1 MKITT
6 KNYDVAEKNGEQGV
20 FTGYASTYGN
30 IDYAGDVIMAGA
42 YADQLGKSLPIIWN
56 HDSDDPS
63 NIIGKT
69 TRLESDSHGLLVEA
83 ALDLDNP
90 TAKQAYNLLKK
101 GIVSQLS
108 VGIIPDETQP
118 ADGGTRLIKH
128 AQLLEISVT
137 PSACNPQ
144 ANITTVKNLQEGQPM
159 TDTTQNTTDDTTDT
173 TDGGTIGQYNI
184 QLTGKATA
192 MADHPAGA
200 TKSAQPRTN
209 PAPVQTK
216 PRPVQTKNTD
226 DLQAAGRVFDTTAT
240 EGPQRLDVAA
250 LRKAMPRQIIKQ
262 AAAHGVMKGIGA
274 SGAALFP
281 IPFVNTVN
289 TAYAADTT
297 AEHAPRLVDLLPTV
311 TRTASIYDAITETG
325 PTGSAKVV
333 KPGDTK
339 PAITFNLSK
348 VEKRLQVIAAMSEPI
363 DKYVL
368 QDTANLE
375 TYVGNRLTDKLLDA
389 LETEILTGDGQEG
402 HLTGL
407 ASIAG
412 IQTQEYDNSMLDTLA
427 AGINK
432 LETIGVNAATIAMAP
447 ADWLKLQRG
456 KNANGDYYMSNVLDA
471 VTRRAW
477 GVTIATVAGLT
488 AGTCYIIGQNSL
500 TLSTDG
506 QIDVEWNPYT
516 DFAKNQTVARAESR
530 WQLDCYSPQRVVKA
544 TIQGE

>member
-6 KNYDVAEKNGEQGV
+6 KNYDVAEKTGEQGV
-20 FTGYASTYGN
+20 FAGYASTYGN
-30 IDYAGDVIMAGA
+30 IDYAGDVIMDGA
-42 YADQLGKSLPIIWN
+42 YADQLEKSLPIIWN
-56 HDSDDPS
+56 HDQDDPA
-63 NIIGKT
+63 NIIGRT

-90 TAKQAYNLLKK
+90 TARQAYNLLKK

-108 VGIIPDETQP
+108 VGIIPDDTQP

-144 ANITTVKNLQEGQPM
+144 ANITTVKKLQEGQSM
-159 TDTTQNTTDDTTDT
+159 TDDTQTTTEDTTQTAAGG
-173 TDGGTIGQYNI
+173 TDGQYDF
-184 QLTGKATA
+184 QFTGKATA
-192 MADHPAGA
+192 MANHPAGEAKNA
-200 TKSAQPRTN
+200 TPQTK

-216 PRPVQTKNTD
+216 PRPVQTKNTA
-226 DLQAAGRVFDTTAT
+226 DLQAAGRVFDTTIT

-281 IPFVNTVN
+281 IPFINTVN
-289 TAYAADTT
+289 TAYAGDTT

-325 PTGSAKVV
+325 PTGDAKVV
-333 KPGDTK
+333 QAGDTK
-339 PAITFNLSK
+339 PTVTFNLSK

-389 LETEILTGDGQEG
+389 LETEVITGDGQEG

-407 ASIAG
+407 ASITG
-412 IQTQEYDNSMLDTLA
+412 IQEQAWDTSMLDTLA

-432 LETIGVNAATIAMAP
+432 LETIGVNAQTIAMSP
-447 ADWLKLQRG
+447 ADWLTLQRC

-471 VTRRAW
+471 VTRKAW

-506 QIDVEWNPYT
+506 QVDVEWNPYT

-530 WQLDCYSPQRVVKA
+530 WQLDCYSPQRIVKT

>member
-6 KNYDVAEKNGEQGV
+6 KNYAVAEKTGETGV

-30 IDYAGDVIMAGA
+30 IDYAGDVIMDGA
-42 YADQLGKSLPIIWN
+42 YADQLDKSLPIIWN
-56 HDSDDPS
+56 HDQDDPA

-69 TRLESDSHGLLVEA
+69 TRLESDAHGLLVEA

-101 GIVSQLS
+101 GMVSQLS
-108 VGIIPDETQP
+108 VGIIPDDTQP

-159 TDTTQNTTDDTTDT
+159 TDTTQNTTETTQNT
-173 TDGGTIGQYNI
+173 TETTTAANQFDIT
-184 QLTGKATA
+184 LTGKATA
-192 MADHPAGA
+192 AANAPAEKNA
-200 TKSAQPRTN
+200 
-209 PAPVQTK
+209 
-216 PRPVQTKNTD
+216 PVQTKNTA

-240 EGPQRLDVAA
+240 DGPQRLDVAA
-250 LRKAMPRQIIKQ
+250 LRKTMPRQIIKQ
-262 AAAHGVMKGIGA
+262 AAAHGVTKGIGA

-281 IPFVNTVN
+281 IPFINTVN
-289 TAYAADTT
+289 TAYPGDAT

-325 PTGSAKVV
+325 PTGDAKVV

-339 PAITFNLSK
+339 PAITFNLSRI
-348 VEKRLQVIAAMSEPI
+348 EKRLQVIAAMSEPI

-375 TYVGNRLTDKLLDA
+375 SYIGNRLTDKLLDA
-389 LETEILTGDGQEG
+389 LETEVLTGNGQEG

-407 ASIAG
+407 ASITG
-412 IQTQEYDNSMLDTLA
+412 IQEQAWDTTMLDTIA
-427 AGINK
+427 AAVNK
-432 LETIGVNAATIAMAP
+432 LETIGVTAQTIAMSP
-447 ADWLKLQRG
+447 TDWLTLQRQ
-456 KNANGDYYMSNVLDA
+456 KNNNGDYYMSNVLDA
-471 VTRRAW
+471 VTRKAW
-477 GVTIATVAGLT
+477 GVTIATVAGLA
-488 AGTCYIIGQNSL
+488 AGTAYVIGQDAL

-506 QIDVEWNPYT
+506 QIDVEWNPYSSFDT
-516 DFAKNQTVARAESR
+516 NQTIARVEGR
-530 WQLDCYSPQRVVKA
+530 WQLDCYSPQRIVKTTLQA
-544 TIQGE
+544 K